1 MAMQM
6 VVLREGVV
14 ISSPGRRFLA
24 MLLDVG
30 LAIVTLGIGW
40 LIWSLFTYKTAQT
53 PAKKIMNMRMI
64 DARTGEALSWG
75 MSFVR
80 DYLVKGFI
88 ASLTFGIAYLWI
100 LFDPN
105 QQALYDKLMNV
116 IVVDDPLGTTMMPT
130 PPSAP
135 VQSF

>member
-1 MAMQM
+1 
-6 VVLREGVV
+6 
-14 ISSPGRRFLA
+14 
-24 MLLDVG
+24 
-30 LAIVTLGIGW
+30 

-116 IVVDDPLGTTMMPT
+116 IVVDDPLDTTMMPT